1 MARATRTGAPTTG
14 LDVDADLARPVVR
27 RAASPGDE
35 TERRPGERERGT
47 SANSCPVHRAQG
59 PTVPFLVALTGQLS
73 NPYAPLLRLLHL
85 NRDDE
90 AAVALAVGRPMTL
103 VSGVVKQV
111 QRRLTL
117 EQQADVVRRYEAG
130 AQMSYLAT
138 HFGVHRS
145 TVSAILKRNRVS
157 TRKSGLSANQIDEAA
172 VLYRQGKSLAVI
184 GSELGVDAGTVH
196 DRLREQGVIMRDTH
210 GRER

>member
-1 MARATRTGAPTTG
+1 MR
-14 LDVDADLARPVVR
+14 
-27 RAASPGDE
+27 
-35 TERRPGERERGT
+35 
-47 SANSCPVHRAQG
+47 
-59 PTVPFLVALTGQLS
+59 
-73 NPYAPLLRLLHL
+73 LLRL

-90 AAVALAVGRPMTL
+90 AAVALAAGHPMTV

-117 EQQADVVRRYEAG
+117 EQQAEVVRRYQAG
-130 AQMSYLAT
+130 AQMKYLAQ

-145 TVSAILKRNRVS
+145 TVGAILKRHSVEPR
-157 TRKSGLSANQIDEAA
+157 RPELSSEQIQHA
-172 VLYRQGKSLAVI
+172 VLIYAQGKSLAVI

-196 DRLREQGVIMRDTH
+196 DRLREQGVIMRDAH

>member
-1 MARATRTGAPTTG
+1 M
-14 LDVDADLARPVVR
+14 
-27 RAASPGDE
+27 
-35 TERRPGERERGT
+35 
-47 SANSCPVHRAQG
+47 
-59 PTVPFLVALTGQLS
+59 PFLVALTGQLS